1 MYEQLITL
9 LIGTLLGGFIKH
21 LFEVRKTGFERES
34 LAMAEL
40 QKDRW
45 LEYEKLWNY
54 SGLLPKWPRNTQL
67 TLGQL
72 HALSYDLKNWYF
84 GKGGIMMSKESREA
98 YEFVQIALTKAW
110 EGVQNEQSVVSAVD
124 YDAIRSAFSNLRSE
138 MTQDL
143 KSRKRQIIL

>member
-1 MYEQLITL
+1 
-9 LIGTLLGGFIKH
+9 
-21 LFEVRKTGFERES
+21 
-34 LAMAEL
+34 MAEL